1 MKNTLTKSI
10 PIVIAILVF
19 VVLSISYFYPAIEGK
34 RIMGH
39 DNSTSRGMAEEIR
52 LFQKAEGYNPLW
64 TNSMFG
70 GMPGYQISFGPKN
83 FLMSTVSKLFYF
95 LGRPFSFLFLYFV
108 GFYFLLLS
116 IRINTKLAIIGAIAF
131 AFSSYSIIIIAVGH
145 STKAIAIGYLVGVI
159 GSVVL
164 AYRGKQLL
172 GAVLF
177 AIFLGLQIRAS
188 HYQITYYGLIMII
201 ILGITEFVYAMKE
214 KRLSAFCKTIGFLV
228 PATII
233 AVCMNLTSLWTTYE
247 YAKQTIRGPSELTS
261 SNKNKTSG
269 LDKDY
274 AVQWSYGIDETLTL
288 LIPNFKGGG
297 SQINPKVD
305 SETYRVM
312 QQRGVQNLRQSV
324 QSVGMY
330 HGDQPMTSGPVYV
343 GAIIVFLFVLGLFI
357 VKGRYKWWLVSAT
370 VVSIV
375 LSWGSNIMWLTDF
388 LLDYLPL
395 YNKFRVPSMILV
407 IAQVAMP
414 LLGIIALNDILSGTV
429 DNKVWIRGLKW
440 SVLIV
445 VGILLPFIIIPEK
458 FFDFTNASDLTRYP
472 EWLRDSL
479 ILDRKS
485 MLRADALRSL
495 IFIILGAGVI
505 YIWHKKKIRTNLFI
519 FLLGILILADLWM
532 VDKRYLNE
540 SHFKVKREVLNPFPE
555 TIVDREILKDKD
567 LSYRVLPLQNPF
579 ADARAS
585 SFHKSIGGYHAAK
598 LRRYQELIKHHIDPE
613 LRQLIRGINSSNQPS
628 LIFSSLPVINML
640 NTRYFIYDLNRAPIR
655 NTKSLGNAWFV
666 HDYKIVENADQEIA
680 MMKGFNPKVTAIVDK
695 RFEKIISST
704 TFSEDKNGSILMT
717 DYKPNHLKYSY
728 SSSSDQLTVFSEIY
742 YDKGW
747 NAYIDGIQVPYFRT
761 NYVLRAMVIPAGEHI
776 VEFKFEPRSYY
787 IGSTISLA
795 SSIFLLLVL
804 IAYVIYEVRKR
815 ILTERINNVS

>member
-1 MKNTLTKSI
+1 MKKPFIKSI
-10 PIVIAILVF
+10 PVLIAILVF
-19 VVLSISYFYPAIEGK
+19 VFLSVSYFYPALEGK
-34 RIMGH
+34 NIMGH
-39 DNSTSRGMAEEIR
+39 DNSSSIGMAKEIQS
-52 LFQKAEGYNPLW
+52 FQKSEGYNPLW

-83 FLMSTVSKLFYF
+83 FLMNSIGKLFYF
-95 LGRPFSFLFLYFV
+95 LGRPFSFLFIYFI

-131 AFSSYSIIIIAVGH
+131 AFSSYSIIIIVVGH
-145 STKAIAIGYLVGVI
+145 SSKAVAIGYLVGVI
-159 GSVVL
+159 GSVLV
-164 AYRGKQLL
+164 AFKGKRLL
-172 GAVLF
+172 GAILL
-177 AIFLGLQIRAS
+177 AIFLGLQIKAN
-188 HYQITYYGLIMII
+188 HYQISYYGLIMIV

-214 KRLSAFCKTIGFLV
+214 KRLSAFYKTIGFLV

-261 SNKNKTSG
+261 DSKNKTSG

-274 AVQWSYGIDETLTL
+274 VVQWSYGIDETLTL

-305 SETYRVM
+305 SETYRVL
-312 QQRGVQNLRQSV
+312 QQRGGVQNLRQNV
-324 QSVGMY
+324 QSVSMY
-330 HGDQPMTSGPVYV
+330 FGDQPGTSGPVYV

-357 VKGRYKWWLVSAT
+357 VKGRYKWWLLSAT

-375 LSWGSNIMWLTDF
+375 LSWGGNIMWLTNF

-395 YNKFRVPSMILV
+395 YNKFRAPSMILV

-414 LLGIIALNDILSGTV
+414 LLGIIALNDILRGAV

-445 VGILLPFIIIPEK
+445 GGILLPFIIIPGI
-458 FFDFTNASDLTRYP
+458 FDDFTNASDLNRYP
-472 EWLRDSL
+472 EWLMDSL
-479 ILDRKS
+479 ISDRKS

-495 IFIILGAGVI
+495 IFIILGVGI
-505 YIWHKKKIRTNLFI
+505 LYFWHLKKIRTNLFI
-519 FLLGILILADLWM
+519 FLLGFLILADLWM

-540 SHFKVKREVLNPFPE
+540 SHFKTKREISNPFPE
-555 TIVDREILKDKD
+555 ALVDKEILKDKD

-579 ADARAS
+579 QDARAS
-585 SFHKSIGGYHAAK
+585 FFHKNIGGYHAAK
-598 LRRYQELIKHHIDPE
+598 LRRYQELIEYHIVPE
-613 LRQLIRGINSSNQPS
+613 LQLLTRGLNSLDQPN
-628 LIFSSLPVINML
+628 LIFSRLPVINML

-655 NTKSLGNAWFV
+655 NNESLGNAWFV
-666 HDYKIVENADQEIA
+666 DDFLIVENADQEIA
-680 MMKGFNPKVTAIVDK
+680 MMKKFNSKTTAIIDK
-695 RFEKIISST
+695 RFEEFISNG
-704 TFSEDKNGSILMT
+704 TFSRDKNGSIVLT

-728 SSSSDQLTVFSEIY
+728 KTVSEQLTVFSEIY

-747 NAYIDGIQVPYFRT
+747 KAFIDGEEVSHFRV

-776 VEFKFEPRSYY
+776 IEFKFEPRSYY
-787 IGSTISLA
+787 LGNKISFV
-795 SSIFLLLVL
+795 SSIFLLLIL
-804 IAYVIYEVRKR
+804 IAYVVYEVRNW
-815 ILTERINNVS
+815 ILPKKLHM